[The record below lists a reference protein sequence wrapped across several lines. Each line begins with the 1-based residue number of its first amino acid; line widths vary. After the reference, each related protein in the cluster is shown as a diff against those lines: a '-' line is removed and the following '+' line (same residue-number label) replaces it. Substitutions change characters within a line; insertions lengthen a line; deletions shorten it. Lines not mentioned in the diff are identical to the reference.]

1 MFRFIA
7 TIVLHFFAALYFLCR
22 MKLANRAEDK
32 TKEQRWRIGR
42 KVVKGIAWRSGVRI
56 HTYGEENL
64 PEKDGFMMLPNH
76 QGRFDGLAI
85 TCASERP
92 LSFVIDAARSDI
104 ILESDFMAL
113 TEHIPIKL
121 DDPRD
126 CLEGIRSMSERIDQG
141 DNFCIFPEDGYERNH
156 NTLQPF
162 KTGVFHFLRRNQ
174 CPLVPVCIYDSWR
187 VYNYERI
194 QDAFKLVHVHV
205 HYLTPILP
213 DEYNGLTKAE
223 VAELVKSRIQ
233 TKLDEL
239 NSLYKGKKSL
249 KNQ

>member
-104 ILESDFMAL
+104 VLESDFMAL

-141 DNFCIFPEDGYERNH
+141 TTSASSPKAATRGTTTRCSPS
-156 NTLQPF
+156 
-162 KTGVFHFLRRNQ
+162 RR
-174 CPLVPVCIYDSWR
+174 VSS
-187 VYNYERI
+187 
-194 QDAFKLVHVHV
+194 
-205 HYLTPILP
+205 T
-213 DEYNGLTKAE
+213 
-223 VAELVKSRIQ
+223 S
-233 TKLDEL
+233 
-239 NSLYKGKKSL
+239 
-249 KNQ
+249 